1 MILVNAPDAIIAAI
15 GALRDRPDSTS
26 LLASIAVPTLVI
38 AGDED
43 AIVNITESRSMQQ
56 AIPGSTLVTL
66 PRTGHLG
73 NLEAPGAWTAAVDSF
88 LAGL

>member
-1 MILVNAPDAIIAAI
+1 
-15 GALRDRPDSTS
+15 
-26 LLASIAVPTLVI
+26 VI

-43 AIVNITESRSMQQ
+43 SIVNITESRAMQE
-56 AIPGSTLVTL
+56 AIPGSTLVTF

-73 NLEAPGAWTAAVDSF
+73 NLEAPGSWSTAVDTF

>member
-1 MILVNAPDAIIAAI
+1 MNAPDGIIAAL

-26 LLASIAVPTLVI
+26 LLPSIAVPTLVI

-73 NLEAPGAWTAAVDSF
+73 NLEAPGPWSTAVDTF